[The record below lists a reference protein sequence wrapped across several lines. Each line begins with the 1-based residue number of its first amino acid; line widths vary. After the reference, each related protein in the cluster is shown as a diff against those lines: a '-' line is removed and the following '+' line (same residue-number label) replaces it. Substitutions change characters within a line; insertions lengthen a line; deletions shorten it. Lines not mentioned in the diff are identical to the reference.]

1 MSQWIDE
8 WSEVAA
14 CRTADPDELFVQGP
28 AQARA
33 KAVCTGCPV
42 RTECLADALDN
53 RVEWGVWGGMTE
65 RERTALLARRP
76 TVTSWRTLL
85 KTART
90 EYESSAK
97 IMVLERTDIADEF
110 RNMPVPVP
118 DDWPAGHLISEG
130 VQPTP
135 GPDRSAEQYEAF
147 FRERF
152 TSAVGLLIVAGADR
166 HSAEDAVQSAFVEL
180 NRVWSSVTY
189 PHAWLRTTAWRM
201 WLKAK
206 GKEAT
211 WSSDPHDLPDIPVRD
226 RSGDV
231 VEQIDLVQLLGRLP
245 ILQRTVM
252 AFEIDGST
260 SAETA
265 EALSMPA
272 PNVRQNLL
280 RARRNLNRMLQE
292 EDAGGAV

>member
-14 CRTADPDELFVQGP
+14 CRTADPDELFVKGP

-90 EYESSAK
+90 EYDSSAK
-97 IMVLERTDIADEF
+97 IMVLERTDTAAEF
-110 RNMPVPVP
+110 LNMRTQPAPVP
-118 DDWPAGHLISEG
+118 D
-130 VQPTP
+130 
-135 GPDRSAEQYEAF
+135 RSVEQYEAF

-180 NRVWSSVTY
+180 NRVWSSVTH

-206 GKEAT
+206 GKKPRGHRTPTTCPTYPCATEAVTSSSRST
-211 WSSDPHDLPDIPVRD
+211 WCSCWGGSLLSSARSWPSRSTDP
-226 RSGDV
+226 
-231 VEQIDLVQLLGRLP
+231 
-245 ILQRTVM
+245 
-252 AFEIDGST
+252 
-260 SAETA
+260 
-265 EALSMPA
+265 
-272 PNVRQNLL
+272 
-280 RARRNLNRMLQE
+280 RRRRPPRP
-292 EDAGGAV
+292 